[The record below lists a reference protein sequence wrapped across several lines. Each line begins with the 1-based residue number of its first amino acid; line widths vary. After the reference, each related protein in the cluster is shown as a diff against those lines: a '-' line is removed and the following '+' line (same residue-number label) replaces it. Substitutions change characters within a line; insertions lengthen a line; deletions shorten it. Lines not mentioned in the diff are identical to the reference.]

1 MKEYIM
7 HFCAEKKITLDEFS
21 QALGYKSVTSL
32 KRLMN
37 GDVKSR
43 GYHQFEERII
53 EKYHLSSNE
62 RTALH
67 RIVHG
72 ILNNLHSR
80 LNYNA
85 EMLPAVEN

>member
-1 MKEYIM
+1 
-7 HFCAEKKITLDEFS
+7 
-21 QALGYKSVTSL
+21 
-32 KRLMN
+32 MN

-72 ILNNLHSR
+72 ILNKLSVK
-80 LNYNA
+80 LSSESESMYNS
-85 EMLPAVEN
+85 PADE